1 MAFELNKEQKVL
13 LNILSASLSKNPES
27 FTLNKEELDGV
38 DWLAVAKESI
48 HQAVCLISLEYAK
61 PYLQYI
67 PSEIHE
73 KWKNYAFRIAGANA
87 MVVQSQVE
95 MTEILGD
102 KHPYVILKGSSACAY
117 YPNENLRALGDVD
130 FLIDPKEKEEL
141 TNLFVEKGYEL
152 SCGDH
157 PNHLVFKKPRAHL
170 EMHFEVAGVPFGE
183 KGKMVNEYLKDAVF
197 TPVVKKHDFSEFNA
211 PKDEHHALILLL
223 HMQHHLVSEGVGLR
237 HLSDWGAFMNCVSEL
252 PFWQEKLIPFLK
264 SIGLFTFTA
273 IITKTCAKYLGSVC
287 PAWAKDV
294 DDEVCDQIIEDVLT
308 GGNFG
313 RKDGVRSKS
322 GMLISE
328 HGKGGTKR
336 GKFYNLA
343 HALHGHVLRT
353 KCVKKCVVL
362 YPFVYCFKA
371 IKYIC
376 MIIVGKRP
384 SITKMLPEAEKRKK
398 IYDKLEIFETEGK

>member
-1 MAFELNKEQKVL
+1 MAFILNKEQKVL
-13 LNILSASLSKNPES
+13 LNILSASLSKAPEKKLLS
-27 FTLNKEELDGV
+27 KEELDGV
-38 DWLAVAKESI
+38 DWVSVAKESI
-48 HQAVCLISLEYAK
+48 HQAVALVSLEYAK
-61 PYLQYI
+61 LYKQYI
-67 PSEIHE
+67 PAEVYE
-73 KWKNYAFRIAGANA
+73 KWKTYAFRVAGANA
-87 MVVQSQVE
+87 MVLQSQVD
-95 MTEILGD
+95 MINILGEEY
-102 KHPYVILKGSSACAY
+102 PYVILKGSSASMY
-117 YPNENLRALGDVD
+117 YNDTNLRMLGDVD
-130 FLIDPKEKEEL
+130 FLIDPLQKEQL
-141 TNLFVEKGYEL
+141 TKIFVDNGYEL

-157 PNHLVFKKPRAHL
+157 PNHLVFKKPHAHL

-197 TPVVKKHDFSEFNA
+197 TPVEKQHDFSKFNA
-211 PKDEHHALILLL
+211 PKDEYHALILIL

-237 HLSDWGAFMNCVSEL
+237 HISDWAAFVNSTNEL
-252 PFWQEKLIPFLK
+252 PFWQEKFIPFIK
-264 SIGLFTFTA
+264 KIGLYTFTA

-287 PAWAKDV
+287 PDWAKGV
-294 DDEVCDQIIEDVLT
+294 DEQVCDEIIEDILT

-313 RKDGVRSKS
+313 IKDGVRSKS

-336 GKFYNLA
+336 GKMYNLA
-343 HALHGHVLRT
+343 HALHGNVMRT
-353 KCVKKCVVL
+353 KCVKKCVIL

-398 IYDKLEIFETEGK
+398 IYDKLQIFES